1 MNFGQALLALIV
13 PITWGFGFTL
23 AKIGM
28 EQFSPLFLMSMRF
41 GIAGLIL
48 VWFTKPPWGHMRQIF
63 LIAVVGST
71 LQYGLTYN
79 GLRGLDAS
87 TAAILVELEAPI
99 LALFGA
105 IFLKERFG
113 LSKVFGMLLA
123 FVGVIVIVGE
133 PRLDGNID
141 SVTLLLVGASVWA
154 AAQIMV
160 SKLKSISGFTI
171 LAWVAVMATP
181 QMLVASLVFEQG
193 QWQSVVNADMY
204 DWSIVAYL
212 GVVMTILGY
221 SVWYH
226 LLRVC
231 KVSTVSPFL
240 MLLPVTSII
249 AGIVLLDEVFTLPMA
264 IGGAL
269 VLVGVAATTIDWV
282 WVRSKFQRTYH

>member
-1 MNFGQALLALIV
+1 MNNGQALLALIV
-13 PITWGFGFTL
+13 PITWGLGFTL
-23 AKIGM
+23 AKIGL
-28 EQFSPLFLMSMRF
+28 EQFSPLLLMSMRF

-48 VWFTKPPWGHMRQIF
+48 VWFTKPPWGHMSQIF

-71 LQYGLTYN
+71 LQYGFTYN

-113 LSKVFGMLLA
+113 WDKVFGMTLA
-123 FVGVIVIVGE
+123 FVGVIIIAGE
-133 PRLDGNID
+133 PRLEGNLD
-141 SVTLLLVGASVWA
+141 SVTLVLVGASIWA

-181 QMLVASLVFEQG
+181 QMLVASLVFEQD
-193 QWQSVVNADMY
+193 QWQSIVSADIY
-204 DWSIVAYL
+204 DWSIVVYL
-212 GVVMTILGY
+212 GIVMTILGY
-221 SVWYH
+221 SIWYH

-231 KVSTVSPFL
+231 KVSSVSPFL

-249 AGIVLLDEVFTLPMA
+249 AGIVLLDEVFTLAMA
-264 IGGAL
+264 IGGSL
-269 VLVGVAATTIDWV
+269 VLVGVAATTIDWA
-282 WVRSKFQRTYH
+282 WIKSKF